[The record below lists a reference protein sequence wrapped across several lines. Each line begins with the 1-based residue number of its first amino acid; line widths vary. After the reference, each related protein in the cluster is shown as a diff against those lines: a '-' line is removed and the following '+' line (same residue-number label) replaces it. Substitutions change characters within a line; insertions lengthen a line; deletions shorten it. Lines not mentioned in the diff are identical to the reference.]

1 MAVPTTWTTS
11 TDYDYP
17 PPQPSKIRAFFDDE
31 PRGRN
36 DMPAG
41 FSDENDDVVRRG
53 FYPLEKVVRKPA
65 EILVPDFLFHL

>member
-1 MAVPTTWTTS
+1 
-11 TDYDYP
+11 
-17 PPQPSKIRAFFDDE
+17 
-31 PRGRN
+31 
-36 DMPAG
+36 MPAG